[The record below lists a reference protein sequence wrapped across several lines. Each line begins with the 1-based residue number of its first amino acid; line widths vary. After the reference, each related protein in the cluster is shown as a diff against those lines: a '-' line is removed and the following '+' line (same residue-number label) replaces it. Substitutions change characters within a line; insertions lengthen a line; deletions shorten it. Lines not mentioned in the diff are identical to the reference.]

1 MVFYSLSNLPPKKSP
16 RETNCKTKSIFKLV
30 MSEEGRK
37 ILVKDGDSNL
47 FDEIQMFKDECN
59 IYNIIRRYQL
69 GDVGALSKV
78 SSAYIDTLGQP
89 KTMQEALNLSLKL
102 KLNYDAL
109 KPEYKSQFAD
119 FNAFLKSCC
128 DGSIVDVLKPLEK
141 TIVKEET
148 PSGS

>member
-1 MVFYSLSNLPPKKSP
+1 M
-16 RETNCKTKSIFKLV
+16 
-30 MSEEGRK
+30 MSDEGRK

-69 GDVGALSKV
+69 GDVGVLSKV

-148 PSGS
+148 PSES

>member
-1 MVFYSLSNLPPKKSP
+1 MVFYSLSNLPTKKSP

-102 KLNYDAL
+102 KSNYEAL
-109 KPEYKSQFAD
+109 KPEYKSQFTD

-128 DGSIVDVLKPLEK
+128 DGSIVDLLKPLEN
-141 TIVKEET
+141 TIFKEET
-148 PSGS
+148 PSES